1 MSYRQQASRYQDV
14 GALSASPG
22 QLVVMLYD
30 HLLAGLRRVR
40 IAAGARNLEVQSAQ
54 LASCREVVGELL
66 STLDREKGG
75 KLAENLG
82 ALYVFLLSE
91 LIDFHS
97 NPDLARLDRLSGIAA
112 DLRDAFAQ
120 ASAIVAAKAAAR

>member
-1 MSYRQQASRYQDV
+1 MSHRQQASRYQDV

-30 HLLAGLRRVR
+30 HLLVGLRRAR
-40 IAAGARNLEVQSAQ
+40 IAAAAHNLEVQSAQ

-75 KLAENLG
+75 KLADNLG

-97 NPDLARLDRLSGIAA
+97 NPDLTRLDRLSGIAT
-112 DLRDAFAQ
+112 DLRDAFAE
-120 ASAIVAAKAAAR
+120 ASAIVAARPVAR